1 MRRFKIH
8 THASMIS
15 MAVLSLAATQQAHG
29 QTPEPGGTIN
39 PADSAA
45 IVVTGR
51 RAALESAENRKKNAA
66 TIVDSVVADDAG
78 KLPDNSI
85 TEVLQR
91 VPGVTIVRFAAINDP
106 DHYSVEG
113 SGIQIRGLSGCFA
126 SQRSGDL
133 QRQRRSLAAVGR
145 CDPGADASGRCL

>member
-1 MRRFKIH
+1 
-8 THASMIS
+8 
-15 MAVLSLAATQQAHG
+15 
-29 QTPEPGGTIN
+29 
-39 PADSAA
+39 
-45 IVVTGR
+45 VTGR

-91 VPGVTIVRFAAINDP
+91 VPGVTIVRAAINDP

-113 SGIQIRGLSGCFA
+113 SGIQIRGLPGCFA

-133 QRQRRSLAAVGR
+133 QRQRWSLAVGR
-145 CDPGADASGRCL
+145 CDPELMQAVDVYKSSSADQIEGGTGARWTCAQSCPSISRTGCILLAAAT

>member
-1 MRRFKIH
+1 MGRHQSR
-8 THASMIS
+8 
-15 MAVLSLAATQQAHG
+15 
-29 QTPEPGGTIN
+29 GTIN

-51 RAALESAENRKKNAA
+51 SAALESAENRKKNAA

-91 VPGVTIVRFAAINDP
+91 VPGVTIVRFAAINP

-113 SGIQIRGLSGCFA
+113 SGIQIRGLSGVA
-126 SQRSGDL
+126 SRLNGREIFSANGG
-133 QRQRRSLAAVGR
+133 RSLLWGDVT
-145 CDPGADASGRCL
+145 PS